1 VTRKAAARA
10 LEIAVP
16 LALLATWWLWSTSH
30 ESFYFPPLPD
40 ILSAFGN
47 TWVFERMGSD
57 LLPSLTR
64 LLAGYAIAAVV
75 GVAAGVL
82 LGVSRTARRTVEP
95 VIEFA
100 RAIPP
105 PALIP
110 AAIVA
115 LGVGDVMRISIIA
128 LACVWPILLNTIDGV
143 AGVERTLL
151 ETARSYGARRR
162 DLLRSVILPAAL
174 PRIFAGLR
182 TSLSIAIVVM
192 VVSEM
197 VASTDGIGFF
207 ILESQSSFA
216 ISEMWSGVVLLG
228 ILGYLLNLGFTSVE
242 RRVLRWHM
250 GARASALSDA

>member
-1 VTRKAAARA
+1 MTRKAAARA

-16 LALLATWWLWSTSH
+16 VALLVTWWLWSTSH

-40 ILSAFGN
+40 ILSAFGD

-57 LLPSLTR
+57 LLPSLAR

-115 LGVGDVMRISIIA
+115 LGVGDVMRVSIIA

-250 GARASALSDA
+250 GARASALSDG